1 MTNYFYKNLYEIL
14 EIEPTQDIAKIK
26 AAYRKLARKYH
37 PDVNEN
43 NPQFVKK
50 FKEITEAHDI
60 LTDPK
65 KKLNYD
71 AYKGYTFSDRA
82 KSKAET
88 ASEAKKA
95 YEKNAPKEEPKEWK
109 SASKA
114 YKKKDNTN
122 FSDVLNGFIDGFFTA
137 EAKPKKKKS
146 EDGDD
151 ITTNIKIKYHEAIN
165 GTNRTINVLHT
176 QCCTKC
182 EGRKMINGSKCPLCA
197 GRGTTSI
204 HKKINVKIPA
214 GVKNGT
220 KIRVAGEGNPGTNGG
235 KNGNLYLLVE
245 IEMSKFFKYDGLNA
259 TCEVPITVC
268 EAVLGSVISVPT
280 PKGEVSMKIPANTSS
295 GQKFRLANQGLSD
308 DNKTGDL
315 IVNVFIKIPNDLTE
329 EEKKLYEQLQ
339 KTDRKD
345 IRKNLGDE

>member
-37 PDVNEN
+37 PDVNKN

-71 AYKGYTFSDRA
+71 TYKGYTFSDRI
-82 KSKAET
+82 KNET
-88 ASEAKKA
+88 KTEAKKA
-95 YEKNAPKEEPKEWK
+95 YEKAESQEEPKEWK

-114 YKKKDNTN
+114 YKNKNSSN

-137 EAKPKKKKS
+137 EAKPKKKKAQ
-146 EDGDD
+146 DGED
-151 ITTNIKIKYHEAIN
+151 ITTNIKIKYAEAIN

-182 EGRKMINGSKCPLCA
+182 EGRKMINDSKCPLCA

-220 KIRVAGEGNPGTNGG
+220 KIRVINEGNPGINGG

-259 TCEVPITVC
+259 SCEIPITVC
-268 EAVLGSVISVPT
+268 EAVLGAVISVPT
-280 PKGEVSMKIPANTSS
+280 PSGEVSMKIPPNTSS

-308 DNKTGDL
+308 NKKIGDL
-315 IVNVFIKIPNDLTE
+315 IVTVFIKVPNDLTE

-345 IRKNLGDE
+345 IRSNLINE

>member
-14 EIEPTQDIAKIK
+14 EIEPTQDVAKIK

-37 PDVNEN
+37 PDLNKN

-50 FKEITEAHDI
+50 FKDITEAHEI
-60 LTDPK
+60 LTDAD
-65 KKLNYD
+65 KKLKYD
-71 AYKGYTFSDRA
+71 IYKGYTFSDKA

-88 ASEAKKA
+88 ASSAKKT
-95 YEKNAPKEEPKEWK
+95 YEKTEQKEEPKEWK

-114 YKKKDNTN
+114 YKRKDSSN

-137 EAKPKKKKS
+137 DAKPKKKKS
-146 EDGDD
+146 QDGDD
-151 ITTNIKIKYHEAIN
+151 ITTNIKIKYQEAIN

-182 EGRKMINGSKCPLCA
+182 EGRKMINDSKCPLCA

-220 KIRVAGEGNPGTNGG
+220 KIRVIGEGNSGINGG

-245 IEMSKFFKYDGLNA
+245 IEMPNFFKYDGLNA
-259 TCEVPITVC
+259 SCDVPITVC
-268 EAVLGSVISVPT
+268 EAVLGAVISVPT
-280 PKGEVSMKIPANTSS
+280 PNGEVSMKIPPNTSS

-308 DNKTGDL
+308 GKKTGDL
-315 IVNVFIKIPNDLTE
+315 IVNVLIKIPTDLSE

-345 IRKNLGDE
+345 IRKNLANE